1 MDTTRAR
8 TYVVAG
14 CLVVVVL
21 ATAGCDVRI
30 GPPPQDVGD
39 QPDAAAT
46 PYCGQVS
53 R

>member
-8 TYVVAG
+8 RSLTAG
-14 CLVVVVL
+14 CLVVVAL
-21 ATAGCDVRI
+21 LTSGCDVVI

-39 QPDAAAT
+39 QPRAEG
-46 PYCGQVS
+46 YWGQVS